1 VKAGWRKE
9 RRWQQPCANPNHD
22 KGGIGAMA
30 EPSVLPHRTEF
41 QRECW
46 HFRSIIWQTCARL
59 RAGIAGSG
67 AEDERAVR
75 RVSAHYWGLDGGITA
90 AKGVMPSVIS
100 TAVRRPR

>member
-9 RRWQQPCANPNHD
+9 RRWQQPYANPNHD
-22 KGGIGAMA
+22 KGGSGAMA

-46 HFRSIIWQTCARL
+46 HLRSIIWQTCARL

-67 AEDERAVR
+67 AEDDRAVR
-75 RVSAHYWGLDGGITA
+75 GVSAHYWGLDGGITA
-90 AKGVMPSVIS
+90 VKG
-100 TAVRRPR
+100 